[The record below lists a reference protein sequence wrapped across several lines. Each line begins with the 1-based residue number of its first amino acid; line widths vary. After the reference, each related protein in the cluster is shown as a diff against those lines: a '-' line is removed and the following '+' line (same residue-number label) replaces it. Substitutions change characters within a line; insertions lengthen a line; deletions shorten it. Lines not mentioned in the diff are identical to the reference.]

1 MGIDVTSTTAS
12 RIRADDLGLF
22 TGSELTERVS
32 DLYERN
38 KNGGAIMKK
47 NLFISIVAILIGGF
61 FASPLVADSNHDRKR
76 DDILVKFKGG
86 IGVIPISNVALDAT
100 TGAVIITRNMVRG
113 VNSPG
118 QIWRIKD
125 LEAKIKNNGDIKVE
139 GEGLLLAGGNNI
151 GTNAG
156 QSVAAQ
162 LFCGDQTFTSPG
174 VALEANGDFKITG
187 VLSPLPLPGICETPV
202 LLIRSINLTT
212 GVLGS
217 WFAAGIPDLD
227 DHDRR

>member
-1 MGIDVTSTTAS
+1 
-12 RIRADDLGLF
+12 
-22 TGSELTERVS
+22 
-32 DLYERN
+32 
-38 KNGGAIMKK
+38 MKK
-47 NLFISIVAILIGGF
+47 NLSISIVAILIGGF
-61 FASPLVADSNHDRKR
+61 FASSVVADDKRHHDN
-76 DDILVKFKGG
+76 LVKFKGG

-125 LEAKIKNNGDIKVE
+125 LEAKIKDNGDIKVE

-162 LFCGDQTFTSPG
+162 LFCGDQTFTSAG
-174 VALEANGDFKITG
+174 VPLEANGDFKITG
-187 VLSPLPLPGICETPV
+187 ILSPLPLPSICETPV

-227 DHDRR
+227 DRDRH